1 MDLKQLIYSQT
12 DSVEEG
18 LLIGD
23 AGSDLLKILD
33 PKEFGT
39 QPLLVYMQTNSIL
52 DQQQREFIRT
62 IALSQAQNGRL
73 DLVDFIEN
81 IFLART
87 ANQTVRGLKRAKNKQ
102 VRQMQEAKQAQMVAE
117 QQMQSQ
123 QIDQKIM
130 GDGVLVQLK
139 ELNANFR
146 EAMKLAAT
154 NPQIA
159 QTVMEMQ
166 PTLEQVMATMQMP
179 QEQANP

>member
-1 MDLKQLIYSQT
+1 
-12 DSVEEG
+12 
-18 LLIGD
+18 
-23 AGSDLLKILD
+23 
-33 PKEFGT
+33 
-39 QPLLVYMQTNSIL
+39 
-52 DQQQREFIRT
+52 
-62 IALSQAQNGRL
+62 
-73 DLVDFIEN
+73 
-81 IFLART
+81 
-87 ANQTVRGLKRAKNKQ
+87 
-102 VRQMQEAKQAQMVAE
+102 MQEAKQAQMVAE

>member
-1 MDLKQLIYSQT
+1 
-12 DSVEEG
+12 
-18 LLIGD
+18 
-23 AGSDLLKILD
+23 
-33 PKEFGT
+33 
-39 QPLLVYMQTNSIL
+39 
-52 DQQQREFIRT
+52 
-62 IALSQAQNGRL
+62 
-73 DLVDFIEN
+73 
-81 IFLART
+81 
-87 ANQTVRGLKRAKNKQ
+87 
-102 VRQMQEAKQAQMVAE
+102 
-117 QQMQSQ
+117 
-123 QIDQKIM
+123 M